1 LFIDIVGQMMVVQG
15 HSIQFCGRKVHYI
28 TWYRINNS

>member
-15 HSIQFCGRKVHYI
+15 HSIQFCGRKSTLYYLVSYQ
-28 TWYRINNS
+28 